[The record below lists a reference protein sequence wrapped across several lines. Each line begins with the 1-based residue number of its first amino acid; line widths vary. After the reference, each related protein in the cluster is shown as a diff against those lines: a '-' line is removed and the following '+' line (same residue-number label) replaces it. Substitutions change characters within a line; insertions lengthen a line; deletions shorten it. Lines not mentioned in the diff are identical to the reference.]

1 MVMVIQL
8 AAATHCRDAG
18 ECTIYLLQA
27 SSHVPNHGQQGQ
39 GPFYGQDFFESNRT
53 QSATKGK
60 LDST

>member
-1 MVMVIQL
+1 MCYS
-8 AAATHCRDAG
+8 HFAG
-18 ECTIYLLQA
+18 FFSC
-27 SSHVPNHGQQGQ
+27 PNHGQQGQ